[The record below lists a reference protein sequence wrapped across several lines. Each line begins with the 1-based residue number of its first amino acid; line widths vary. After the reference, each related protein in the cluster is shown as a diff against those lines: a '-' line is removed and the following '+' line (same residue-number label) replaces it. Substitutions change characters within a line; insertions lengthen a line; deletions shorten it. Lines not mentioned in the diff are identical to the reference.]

1 MAEQAATPAK
11 AAFLPAWTIG
21 GVWRSVFVPIA
32 LVPSNGSSVTLSLL
46 YTFSLRNLHAQ
57 RRTRTLMATAAVLL
71 LTIVY
76 TCCRS
81 SRDTSPQSHSEQGSR
96 MAAVAAAAAEARAA
110 VEAAS
115 AAKAEMPGPGLGAEA
130 ER

>member
-46 YTFSLRNLHAQ
+46 FTFSLRNLHAQ

-76 TCCRS
+76 TCWRS

-110 VEAAS
+110 VEAAA

>member
-11 AAFLPAWTIG
+11 AAFSPAWTIG

-46 YTFSLRNLHAQ
+46 FTFSLRNLHAQ

-110 VEAAS
+110 VEAAA